1 MPREIFA
8 GCVGPGGRRWAASIH
23 SERRG
28 KIAALDFS
36 ADVVDHAIAQ
46 RVGSLAS
53 SLAMACKKRSRIAR
67 VQWTSGVEYNFKFG
81 VGQTEHHKS
90 ADQCRDINLARR

>member
-1 MPREIFA
+1 LQET
-8 GCVGPGGRRWAASIH
+8 VT
-23 SERRG
+23 
-28 KIAALDFS
+28 
-36 ADVVDHAIAQ
+36 
-46 RVGSLAS
+46 
-53 SLAMACKKRSRIAR
+53 IAR